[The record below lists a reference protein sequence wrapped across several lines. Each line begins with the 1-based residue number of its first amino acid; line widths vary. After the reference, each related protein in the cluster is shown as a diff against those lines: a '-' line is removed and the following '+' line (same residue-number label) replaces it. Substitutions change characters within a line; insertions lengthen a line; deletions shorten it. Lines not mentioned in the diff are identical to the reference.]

1 MNFTDFEQ
9 AFQFSRSLH
18 NSPNRVKKMRCLTNG
33 EPDPAVISAVVR
45 SMRQFDFGFV
55 LCTKV
60 TPKFVGVS
68 MPPFGCPEKLRLPR
82 SFESHCTDPSS
93 FIHSSHTSNLN
104 LFRMGSLLVALMRG
118 WVTWSL
124 GTRQETGS
132 FRKFVSPRFRLES
145 TKHLTESRHNS

>member
-55 LCTKV
+55 LCTKG

-82 SFESHCTDPSS
+82 SFESHCTYPSS
-93 FIHSSHTSNLN
+93 FLHSSHTSNLN

-118 WVTWSL
+118 RVTWSL
-124 GTRQETGS
+124 SAFKYRS
-132 FRKFVSPRFRLES
+132 FQLCPIQIQTQIQYEFNPSP
-145 TKHLTESRHNS
+145 

>member
-55 LCTKV
+55 LCTKG

-82 SFESHCTDPSS
+82 SFESHCTYPSS
-93 FIHSSHTSNLN
+93 FLHSSHTSNLN

-118 WVTWSL
+118 RVTWSL
-124 GTRQETGS
+124 ASWIDYTRGELS
-132 FRKFVSPRFRLES
+132 ASCRC
-145 TKHLTESRHNS
+145 